1 MIYQEAK
8 RRYASEGV
16 AQPAACPECGNDLMN
31 VWGMNQGTLGRAW
44 KCDKCGHQWKYYSD
58 RELATALLAMVEWL
72 AKEYAV
78 EIEHYAEMEVPEIA
92 TGLIAEAE
100 ATCTTQ

>member
-58 RELATALLAMVEWL
+58 RELAAALLAMVEWL
-72 AKEYAV
+72 SGACVMFGGMGGDFWV
-78 EIEHYAEMEVPEIA
+78 EKAEEES
-92 TGLIAEAE
+92 
-100 ATCTTQ
+100 CTTQ